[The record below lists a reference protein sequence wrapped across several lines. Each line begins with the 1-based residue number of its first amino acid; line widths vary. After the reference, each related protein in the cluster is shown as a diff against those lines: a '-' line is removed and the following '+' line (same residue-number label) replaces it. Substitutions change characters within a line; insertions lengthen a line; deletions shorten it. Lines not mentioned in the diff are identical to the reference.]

1 MKFTHT
7 HSKLCCKHVCQENL
21 TWNIFSSVSNFY
33 FFSLLLAPVNGSFNA
48 TDIKGTLTERTD
60 SSEETTEVVEQMV
73 MKITDKAAKSLE
85 NTTSTKDEALA
96 LEQEIKEALNSTH
109 SKQGLI
115 FLVQYVVVNLGC
127 HDIQYSKL
135 QQLSFCCRQKLLLL
149 YGYIYSIAYLQ
160 EKKNLSACKKVPHF
174 HIFTKIYFSKE
185 LSPPNCKISKV

>member
-1 MKFTHT
+1 M
-7 HSKLCCKHVCQENL
+7 
-21 TWNIFSSVSNFY
+21 
-33 FFSLLLAPVNGSFNA
+33 APVNGSFNA

-85 NTTSTKDEALA
+85 NTTSTRDEALA

-149 YGYIYSIAYLQ
+149 YGYIYIYSIAYLQ
-160 EKKNLSACKKVPHF
+160 EKKTCRHVRKF
-174 HIFTKIYFSKE
+174 HTFTFLQRFILARSSHPQIAKSQRYKIYTLAFYKHSFTRKHH
-185 LSPPNCKISKV
+185 SYYVHTYPFMHTCT